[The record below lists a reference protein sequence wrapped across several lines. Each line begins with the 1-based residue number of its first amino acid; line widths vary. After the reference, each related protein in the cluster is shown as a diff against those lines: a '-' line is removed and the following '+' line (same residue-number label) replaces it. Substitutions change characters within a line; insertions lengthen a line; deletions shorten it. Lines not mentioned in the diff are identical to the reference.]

1 MQAGTDSTK
10 ADRAARAGWTRSAR
24 IADSQL
30 EIDVVL
36 RTPAELKR
44 QGHQRGPSP
53 STALWGSQCQISE
66 TRLSVQPLSVGSL
79 DVFFARKSPLFV
91 KVIDEAVAA

>member
-1 MQAGTDSTK
+1 MPHGPVGH
-10 ADRAARAGWTRSAR
+10 ARPESL
-24 IADSQL
+24 SQP

-44 QGHQRGPSP
+44 QGHERGPSP
-53 STALWGSQCQISE
+53 STALWGSQCQISV
-66 TRLSVQPLSVGSL
+66 TRLSVQPLPVGPL

-91 KVIDEAVAA
+91 KVTYEAVVA